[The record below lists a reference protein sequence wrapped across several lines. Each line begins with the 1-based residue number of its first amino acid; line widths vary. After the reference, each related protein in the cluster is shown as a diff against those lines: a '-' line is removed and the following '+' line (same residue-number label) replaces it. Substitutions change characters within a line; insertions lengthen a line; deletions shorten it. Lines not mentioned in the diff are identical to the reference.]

1 MPIRWR
7 VPTIVIVGA
16 PIVRGAELFAR
27 G

>member
-27 G
+27 A